1 MKKQTVNQPSLFV
14 HNYQD
19 VFKDIRNYLAG
30 RLLGTTRDEQLLEE
44 VVKVLFCKFYIDD
57 KDIEVN
63 QEDEIELAKTYRRVF
78 SEVKVNIPNT
88 LGRHDEILLD
98 PTSLSF
104 VHSKLSLLTDRVLKE
119 DPFGDAYEV
128 FVGDSIR
135 GQEGQFFTP
144 QNVVSL
150 LVSIVKPQ
158 SGEKVIDPAC
168 GSGSFL
174 NASARFLIANGVPS
188 NIVAKTIFGTDKDK
202 YLSELASAR
211 LSLITLSQAKVY
223 CADSLAW
230 KPDDQKDFEIKDSI
244 GKFDI
249 VLTNPP
255 FGSKIVSTSD
265 ETQKTFD
272 LGHKWNLIQKSNR
285 HEKTDELLSSVP
297 PQVLFIERCLSL
309 LKPGGRAG
317 MVVPESLISS
327 KGYKYVVQ
335 YILDTADIKAVIG
348 MPEALF
354 KTSGKGGTHTKTVL
368 LVLEKRG
375 KSSSSNDKIF
385 MAEAKWCGKNS
396 RGQKIDKDDLP
407 EILDNYKL
415 YEEGK
420 ILKPN
425 HNGYIVNSSDLV
437 DNVLAP
443 RYYNPEADST
453 LDSLKD
459 THDLKTIGD
468 LVKENVLE
476 IKRGNEIGG
485 MNYGSGN
492 IPFVRTSDI
501 SNWEVKIDPKQGV
514 SEEIYSQYKI
524 KQDVQENDLLMV
536 KDGTYLIGT
545 CAIITKYDK
554 KIVYQSHLYKIR
566 VLDKVKLSPF
576 LLLAILSSDPVQQQI
591 KSKRFTQDIIDSL
604 GNRINEIVL
613 PIPKDKKLHKEIT
626 TMVEKTIKERVEAR
640 ELARKATEAVIKGL

>member
-1 MKKQTVNQPSLFV
+1 MKKVNSAQTTLFV

-44 VVKVLFCKFYIDD
+44 VVKVLFCKFYIDQ
-57 KDIEVN
+57 KKIEIDSQN
-63 QEDEIELAKTYRRVF
+63 EIELAKTYRRVF
-78 SEVKVNIPNT
+78 AEVKINIPNT
-88 LGRHDEILLD
+88 LGRYDEILLD
-98 PTSLSF
+98 PTSLAY
-104 VHSKLSLLTDRVLKE
+104 VHTRLDLLTDRVLKE

-150 LVSIVKPQ
+150 LVSLVKPQ
-158 SGEKVIDPAC
+158 PGETIIDPAC

-174 NASARFLIANGVPS
+174 NASARWLINNGVQP
-188 NIVAKTIFGTDKDK
+188 NVVAKTIFGTDKDR

-211 LSLITLSQAKVY
+211 LSLITLAQAKVY

-230 KPDDQKDFEIKDSI
+230 EPDDEKEFEIKDSI

-265 ETQKTFD
+265 KTQKTFE
-272 LGHKWNLIQKSNR
+272 LGHKWEFDQTTNR
-285 HEKTDELLSSVP
+285 YIKTNELLSSVP
-297 PQVLFIERCLSL
+297 PQVLFIERCIKLV
-309 LKPGGRAG
+309 KPGGRLG

-335 YILDTADIKAVIG
+335 YILDNTIIKAVIG

-368 LVLEKRG
+368 LVLEKDGISAVERP
-375 KSSSSNDKIF
+375 KIF

-396 RGQKIDKDDLP
+396 RGQRIDKDDLP
-407 EILDNYKL
+407 EILNKYNQHSLNQLKL
-415 YEEGK
+415 FDYD
-420 ILKPN
+420 
-425 HNGYIVNSSDLV
+425 GYLVKHTDLI

-443 RYYNPEADST
+443 RYYNPEVDSA
-453 LDSLKD
+453 LDTLKD
-459 THDLKTIGD
+459 THELITVGD
-468 LVKENVLE
+468 MVKNKVLE
-476 IKRGNEIGG
+476 IKRGDEIGG

-514 SEEIYSQYKI
+514 SEEIYNQYKS

-545 CAIITKYDK
+545 CALITKYDK

-566 VLDKVKLSPF
+566 VIDRSKLSPF

-613 PIPKDKKLHKEIT
+613 PIPKSKKLHEGIAAL
-626 TMVEKTIKERVEAR
+626 VEKTIRERVEAR
-640 ELARKATEAVIKGL
+640 ELARKATEAVIRGL

>member
-1 MKKQTVNQPSLFV
+1 MRKLNNTQTTLFV
-14 HNYQD
+14 NNYQD

-44 VVKVLFCKFYIDD
+44 VVKVLFCKFYIDKENIKID
-57 KDIEVN
+57 SKN
-63 QEDEIELAKTYRRVF
+63 EIELAKAYRRVF
-78 SEVKVNIPNT
+78 VKVKVNIPNT
-88 LGRHDEILLD
+88 LGRYDEILLD
-98 PTSLSF
+98 PTSLAY
-104 VHSKLSLLTDRVLKE
+104 VHTRLDLLTDRVLKE

-128 FVGDSIR
+128 FIGDSIR

-144 QNVVSL
+144 QNVVGL
-150 LVSIVKPQ
+150 LVSLIKPQ
-158 SGEKVIDPAC
+158 QGETIIDPAC

-174 NASARFLIANGVPS
+174 NASARWLISNGVQS
-188 NIVAKTIFGTDKDK
+188 DIVARSIFGTDKDR
-202 YLSELASAR
+202 YLSELAAAR
-211 LSLITLSQAKVY
+211 LSLITLAQAKVY

-230 KPDDQKDFEIKDSI
+230 KPDDEKEFEISDSI

-255 FGSKIVSTSD
+255 FGSKIISTSD
-265 ETQKTFD
+265 KTQKTFE
-272 LGHKWNLIQKSNR
+272 LGHKWGFDQTTKR
-285 HEKTDELLSSVP
+285 YVKTNELLNSVP
-297 PQVLFIERCLSL
+297 PQVLFMERCINL
-309 LKPGGRAG
+309 LKPGGRLG

-327 KGYKYVVQ
+327 NGYKYVVQ
-335 YILDTADIKAVIG
+335 YILDNTIIKAVIG

-368 LVLEKRG
+368 LVLEKDG
-375 KSSSSNDKIF
+375 KSAVERPKIF

-396 RGQKIDKDDLP
+396 RGQRIDKDDLP
-407 EILDNYKL
+407 EILNKYNQ
-415 YEEGK
+415 YS
-420 ILKPN
+420 LKQLEIFDY
-425 HNGYIVNSSDLV
+425 NGYLV
-437 DNVLAP
+437 KYQDIIDNVLAP
-443 RYYNPEADST
+443 RYYNPEVDST
-453 LDSLKD
+453 LDTLKD
-459 THDLKTIGD
+459 THELITVGD
-468 LVKENVLE
+468 MVKNKILE
-476 IKRGNEIGG
+476 IKRGDEIGG

-514 SEEIYSQYKI
+514 SEEVYNQYKS

-554 KIVYQSHLYKIR
+554 KILYQSHLYKIR
-566 VLDKVKLSPF
+566 VIDRTKLSPF

-613 PIPKDKKLHKEIT
+613 PIPKSNKLHEEIAVL
-626 TMVEKTIKERVEAR
+626 VEKTIKERAEAR

>member
-1 MKKQTVNQPSLFV
+1 MKKLNNTQITLFV
-14 HNYQD
+14 NNYQE
-19 VFKDIRNYLAG
+19 VFKDLRNYLAG

-44 VVKVLFCKFYIDD
+44 VVKILFCKFYIDKEHIKID
-57 KDIEVN
+57 SKN
-63 QEDEIELAKTYRRVF
+63 EIELAKAYRRVF
-78 SEVKVNIPNT
+78 AQVKVNIPNT
-88 LGRHDEILLD
+88 LGRYEEILLD
-98 PTSLSF
+98 PTSLAY
-104 VHSKLSLLTDRVLKE
+104 VHARLDLLTDRVIKE

-128 FVGDSIR
+128 FIGDSIR

-144 QNVVSL
+144 QNIVSL
-150 LVSIVKPQ
+150 LVSLINPQ
-158 SGEKVIDPAC
+158 QGEIIIDPAC

-174 NASARFLIANGVPS
+174 NASARWLIGNGVKPDL
-188 NIVAKTIFGTDKDK
+188 VAKSVFGTDKDS
-202 YLSELASAR
+202 YLSELAAAR
-211 LSLITLSQAKVY
+211 LSLITLAQAKVY

-230 KPDDQKDFEIKDSI
+230 KPDDEKGFEISDSM

-255 FGSKIVSTSD
+255 FGSKIISTSD
-265 ETQKTFD
+265 KTQRTFE
-272 LGHKWNLIQKSNR
+272 LGHKWDFDQTSKR
-285 HEKTDELLSSVP
+285 YTKTNELLSSVP
-297 PQVLFIERCLSL
+297 PQVLFIERCISL
-309 LKPGGRAG
+309 LKPGGRLG

-335 YILDTADIKAVIG
+335 YILDNTAIKAVIG

-354 KTSGKGGTHTKTVL
+354 KTSGKGGTHTKTAL
-368 LVLEKRG
+368 LILEKDG
-375 KSSSSNDKIF
+375 KLTTERSKIF

-396 RGQKIDKDDLP
+396 RGQRIDKDDLP
-407 EILDNYKL
+407 EILSKYNQYSLNQLNKFDY
-415 YEEGK
+415 
-420 ILKPN
+420 
-425 HNGYIVNSSDLV
+425 NGYLVEYQDLV

-443 RYYNPEADST
+443 RYYNPEVGST
-453 LDSLKD
+453 LDTLKD
-459 THDLKTIGD
+459 THELTTIGD
-468 LVKENVLE
+468 LVKNKVLE
-476 IKRGNEIGG
+476 ITRGDEIGG

-514 SEEIYSQYKI
+514 SEEVYSQYMS

-545 CAIITKYDK
+545 CAIITKYDR
-554 KIVYQSHLYKIR
+554 KILYQSHIYKIR
-566 VLDKVKLSPF
+566 VIDKDKLSPF

-604 GNRINEIVL
+604 GNRINELVL
-613 PIPKDKKLHKEIT
+613 PITKDKKTQREISEL
-626 TMVEKTIKERVEAR
+626 VEKTIKERVEAR

>member
-1 MKKQTVNQPSLFV
+1 MKKSNNGQTSLFV

-30 RLLGTTRDEQLLEE
+30 RLMGTTRDEQLLEE
-44 VVKVLFCKFYIDD
+44 VVKVLFCKFYIDQENIKIDD
-57 KDIEVN
+57 KN
-63 QEDEIELAKTYRRVF
+63 EIELAKAYRKVF
-78 SEVKVNIPNT
+78 AQVKINIPKT
-88 LGRHDEILLD
+88 LGRYDEILLD
-98 PTSLSF
+98 PASLAY
-104 VHSKLSLLTDRVLKE
+104 VHTRLALLTDRVLKE

-150 LVSIVKPQ
+150 LVSFIKPQ
-158 SGEKVIDPAC
+158 EGETIIDPAC

-174 NASARFLIANGVPS
+174 NASARSLISS
-188 NIVAKTIFGTDKDK
+188 NVQASVVAKSIFGTDKDR
-202 YLSELASAR
+202 YLSELAAAR

-223 CADSLAW
+223 CADSLEW
-230 KPDDQKDFEIKDSI
+230 KPDDEKEFEISDSM

-255 FGSKIVSTSD
+255 FGSKIISTSNK
-265 ETQKTFD
+265 TQKTFD
-272 LGHKWNLIQKSNR
+272 LGYKWDFDQTTKR
-285 HEKTDELLSSVP
+285 YVKTTELLSSVP
-297 PQVLFIERCLSL
+297 PQVLFIERCIKLV
-309 LKPGGRAG
+309 KPGGRLG

-335 YILDTADIKAVIG
+335 YILDNSTIKAVIG

-368 LVLEKRG
+368 LVLEKNGQTLNKRP
-375 KSSSSNDKIF
+375 KIF

-396 RGQKIDKDDLP
+396 RGQRIDKDDLP
-407 EILDNYKL
+407 EILNKYNQYL
-415 YEEGK
+415 LNE
-420 ILKPN
+420 LKEFDY
-425 HNGYIVNSSDLV
+425 NGYLVEYTDLI

-443 RYYNPEADST
+443 RYYNPEVDST
-453 LDSLKD
+453 LDNLVD
-459 THDLKTIGD
+459 THDLITVGD
-468 LVKENVLE
+468 LVKNKVLE
-476 IKRGNEIGG
+476 IKRGDEIGG
-485 MNYGSGN
+485 MNYGSGS

-514 SEEIYSQYKI
+514 SEEIYNQYRL

-554 KIVYQSHLYKIR
+554 KILYQSHLYKIR
-566 VLDKVKLSPF
+566 VIDRTKLSPF

-613 PIPKDKKLHKEIT
+613 PIPKNKELHEEIT
-626 TMVEKTIKERVEAR
+626 AMVEKTISERVEAR

>member
-1 MKKQTVNQPSLFV
+1 MNDKDQSSLFV
-14 HNYQD
+14 NNYQD
-19 VFKDIRNYLAG
+19 VFRDIRNYLAG
-30 RLLGTTRDEQLLEE
+30 RLLGITRDEQLLEE
-44 VVKVLFCKFYIDD
+44 VVKVLFCKFYIDNENIKID
-57 KDIEVN
+57 SKN
-63 QEDEIELAKTYRRVF
+63 EIELAKTYRRVF
-78 SEVKVNIPNT
+78 TQAKINIPKT
-88 LGRHDEILLD
+88 LGRYEEILLD
-98 PTSLSF
+98 PTSLSY
-104 VHSKLSLLTDRVLKE
+104 VHSRLNLLTDRVLKE

-150 LVSIVKPQ
+150 LVSIIKPQ
-158 SGEKVIDPAC
+158 PGETIIDPAC

-174 NASARFLIANGVPS
+174 NASARWLISHGTEPNK
-188 NIVAKTIFGTDKDK
+188 VAENVFGIDKDK
-202 YLSELASAR
+202 YLSELAAAR
-211 LSLITLSQAKVY
+211 LSLITLSQARIY

-230 KPDDQKDFEIKDSI
+230 KPDNKEAFEIKDSI

-255 FGSKIVSTSD
+255 FGSKIIATSD
-265 ETQKTFD
+265 NTQRTFD
-272 LGHKWNLIQKSNR
+272 LGHKWDYDSNSNR
-285 HEKTDELLSSVP
+285 YIKTNELLSSVP
-297 PQVLFIERCLSL
+297 PQVLFMERCISL
-309 LKPGGRAG
+309 LKPGGRLG
-317 MVVPESLISS
+317 MVIPESLISS

-335 YILDTADIKAVIG
+335 HILDNGIIKAVIG
-348 MPEALF
+348 MPESLF

-368 LVLEKRG
+368 LILQKDG
-375 KSSSSNDKIF
+375 KSNPKRTKVF

-396 RGQKIDKDDLP
+396 RGQRIEKDDLP
-407 EILDNYKL
+407 EILDKYDKNCL
-415 YEEGK
+415 GQTS
-420 ILKPN
+420 N
-425 HNGYIVNSSDLV
+425 SDHNGYLV
-437 DNVLAP
+437 EYKNIIDNVLAP
-443 RYYNPEADST
+443 RYYNPEVDSI
-453 LDSLKD
+453 LDDIKSSHELI
-459 THDLKTIGD
+459 TIGE
-468 LVKENVLE
+468 LVKTGILE

-514 SEEIYSQYKI
+514 SDEIYEQYKQ
-524 KQDVQENDLLMV
+524 KQDVRENDLLMV

-545 CAIITKYDK
+545 CAIITKYDT

-566 VLDKVKLSPF
+566 VKDPNKLSPF

-613 PIPKDKKLHKEIT
+613 PIPKSNTIKEEIT
-626 TMVEKTIKERVEAR
+626 SLVEKTIRERVEAR
-640 ELARKATEAVIKGL
+640 ELARKATDAVINGL

>member
-1 MKKQTVNQPSLFV
+1 MKKLSNTQTTLFV
-14 HNYQD
+14 NNYQD

-44 VVKVLFCKFYIDD
+44 VVKVLFCKFYIDKENIKID
-57 KDIEVN
+57 SKN
-63 QEDEIELAKTYRRVF
+63 EIELAKTYRRAF
-78 SEVKVNIPNT
+78 AEVKVNIPNT
-88 LGRHDEILLD
+88 LGRYDEILLD
-98 PTSLSF
+98 PTSLAY
-104 VHSKLSLLTDRVLKE
+104 VHTRLDLLTDRVLKE

-150 LVSIVKPQ
+150 LVSLIKPKK
-158 SGEKVIDPAC
+158 GEAIIDPAC

-174 NASARFLIANGVPS
+174 NASARWLISNGVQS
-188 NIVAKTIFGTDKDK
+188 DIVAKTIFGTDKDR

-211 LSLITLSQAKVY
+211 LSLITLAQAKVY

-230 KPDDQKDFEIKDSI
+230 KPDDEKEFEINDSV

-265 ETQKTFD
+265 KTQRTFE
-272 LGHKWNLIQKSNR
+272 LGHKWDFDQTANR
-285 HEKTDELLSSVP
+285 YVKTNELLNSVP
-297 PQVLFIERCLSL
+297 PQVLFIERCIKLV
-309 LKPGGRAG
+309 KPGGRLG

-335 YILDTADIKAVIG
+335 YILDNTIIKAVIG

-368 LVLEKRG
+368 LVLEKDG
-375 KSSSSNDKIF
+375 KSAAERPKIF

-396 RGQKIDKDDLP
+396 RGQRIDKDDLP
-407 EILDNYKL
+407 EILNKYNQHSLNQLKTFDYDGYLVKHADLIDN
-415 YEEGK
+415 
-420 ILKPN
+420 I
-425 HNGYIVNSSDLV
+425 
-437 DNVLAP
+437 LAP
-443 RYYNPEADST
+443 RYYNPEVNST
-453 LDSLKD
+453 LDTLKD
-459 THDLKTIGD
+459 THELITVGD
-468 LVKENVLE
+468 MVKNHILE
-476 IKRGNEIGG
+476 IKRGDEIGG

-514 SEEIYSQYKI
+514 SEEVYNQYKS

-554 KIVYQSHLYKIR
+554 KILYQSHLYKIR
-566 VLDKVKLSPF
+566 VIDRTKLSPF

-613 PIPKDKKLHKEIT
+613 PIPKSKKLHEEIAVL
-626 TMVEKTIKERVEAR
+626 VEKTIKERAEAR

>member
-1 MKKQTVNQPSLFV
+1 
-14 HNYQD
+14 
-19 VFKDIRNYLAG
+19 
-30 RLLGTTRDEQLLEE
+30 
-44 VVKVLFCKFYIDD
+44 
-57 KDIEVN
+57 
-63 QEDEIELAKTYRRVF
+63 
-78 SEVKVNIPNT
+78 
-88 LGRHDEILLD
+88 
-98 PTSLSF
+98 
-104 VHSKLSLLTDRVLKE
+104 KE

-150 LVSIVKPQ
+150 LVSLIKPRQ
-158 SGEKVIDPAC
+158 GETIIDPAC

-174 NASARFLIANGVPS
+174 NASARWLISNGVQS
-188 NIVAKTIFGTDKDK
+188 DIIAKTVFGTDKDR

-211 LSLITLSQAKVY
+211 LSLITLAQAKVY

-230 KPDDQKDFEIKDSI
+230 KPDDEKEFEINDSI

-255 FGSKIVSTSD
+255 FGSKIIATSD
-265 ETQKTFD
+265 KTQKTFE
-272 LGHKWNLIQKSNR
+272 LGYKWDFDSSSKR
-285 HEKTDELLSSVP
+285 YVKTNELLRSVP
-297 PQVLFIERCLSL
+297 PQVLFVERCIGL
-309 LKPGGRAG
+309 LKPGGRLG
-317 MVVPESLISS
+317 MVIPESLMSS

-335 YILDTADIKAVIG
+335 HILDNTIIRAVIG

-368 LVLEKRG
+368 LVLQKDG
-375 KSSSSNDKIF
+375 KSEQKRPHLF

-396 RGQKIDKDDLP
+396 RGQRIDKDDLP
-407 EILDNYKL
+407 EILIKYDQFSSNNL
-415 YEEGK
+415 GSFD
-420 ILKPN
+420 
-425 HNGYIVNSSDLV
+425 HNGYAVEYRNIV

-443 RYYNPEADST
+443 RYYNPEVDST
-453 LDSLKD
+453 LDDIKSSHKLI
-459 THDLKTIGD
+459 TIGE
-468 LVKENVLE
+468 LIKAGVLE

-514 SEEIYSQYKI
+514 SEEIYNQYKL
-524 KQDVQENDLLMV
+524 KQDIQEDDLLMV

-545 CAIITKYDK
+545 CAIITKYDT

-566 VLDKVKLSPF
+566 ILNINKLSPF

-613 PIPKDKKLHKEIT
+613 PIPKDKKLQKQIDKL
-626 TMVEKTIKERVEAR
+626 VKKTIKERVEAR
-640 ELARKATEAVIKGL
+640 ELARKATEAVINGL